1 MAYDSD
7 GRNGLTIA
15 HWRSSLHS
23 SHKGCSSPRSIKNLE
38 CTNSFLH
45 FRQLVFSS
53 EAWDFWV
60 QTSQS
65 TSCPSLMYWCLSFS
79 TIVPHM
85 PLHRKVQVL
94 PVEGSCNL
102 KRSNAWWPS
111 TWRSSRRDLWRLM
124 GGMTSCTPHLST
136 RVKRLLLTTL
146 AAGFG
151 TSGGGV
157 DGVGAAATSGDAAVE
172 RKKRCWASSCTERS
186 SLASSSST
194 VHMGRPAEEL
204 GSEAVTKP
212 SLPSWLPCPVP
223 ITTTAEPSEILGAGG
238 ARVEVEPGKSWTENS
253 WSGGWA
259 WARPLKQAPQK
270 VVVQTLQENLAP
282 TKGLW
287 LHPAHWKPGWTATL
301 SLCNVLRNACLWPGM
316 ASSKQILETEA
327 VLIWLD
333 ASNKARISSFDRPK
347 TFLPPTDS
355 ITGGHSGSSLT
366 TMGGSDHLIIIDP
379 WELVSKPL
387 LASKNCCL
395 SWCLRFNWIPVQ
407 ACSISKIS
415 SRGRDLTSTSL
426 TFESS
431 SPGGTGH
438 TGTVE

>member
-1 MAYDSD
+1 MAHDSWLMTQD

-23 SHKGCSSPRSIKNLE
+23 SHNGCSSPRSIKNLE

-65 TSCPSLMYWCLSFS
+65 TSCPSLMYSCLSFS

-194 VHMGRPAEEL
+194 VHMGRWCNSRSGAWKVLNREL
-204 GSEAVTKP
+204 MVRWMGMGTSFETSAAK
-212 SLPSWLPCPVP
+212 SGGANFAGEPCPNQRFVAASC
-223 ITTTAEPSEILGAGG
+223 TLK
-238 ARVEVEPGKSWTENS
+238 ARMDSYTV
-253 WSGGWA
+253 
-259 WARPLKQAPQK
+259 
-270 VVVQTLQENLAP
+270 TLQ
-282 TKGLW
+282 
-287 LHPAHWKPGWTATL
+287 
-301 SLCNVLRNACLWPGM
+301 
-316 ASSKQILETEA
+316 
-327 VLIWLD
+327 
-333 ASNKARISSFDRPK
+333 
-347 TFLPPTDS
+347 
-355 ITGGHSGSSLT
+355 
-366 TMGGSDHLIIIDP
+366 
-379 WELVSKPL
+379 
-387 LASKNCCL
+387 LASQRLFIARQGIQQANPGDWSCANLTRCFQQGKNFFL
-395 SWCLRFNWIPVQ
+395 WQAEDIFATNGQHYGRAFWVITDHHGWIGPFDHHR
-407 ACSISKIS
+407 SM
-415 SRGRDLTSTSL
+415 RTSL
-426 TFESS
+426 QTTFGIKELLSFMM
-431 SPGGTGH
+431 PPLQLNTCAGLQH
-438 TGTVE
+438 LQD